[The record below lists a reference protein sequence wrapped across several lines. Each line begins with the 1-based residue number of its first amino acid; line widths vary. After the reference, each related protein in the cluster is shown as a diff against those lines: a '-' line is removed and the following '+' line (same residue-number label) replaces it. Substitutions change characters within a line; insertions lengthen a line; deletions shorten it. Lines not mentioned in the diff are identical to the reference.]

1 VSIDVDPRNAA
12 DFAQRFAPGSRCST
26 TARTGSRAR
35 STCRALP
42 YTLVLDREGRMVW
55 SGGGGDS
62 ADAGEDRERRGAR
75 RRLARARRRRH
86 GGHDAM
92 NRGLLDLRLAARLLA
107 LAVGGCA
114 TVPVKPWQRERLVDP
129 IVAFKAE
136 AREDARKMKTFE
148 AREGS
153 TGGVGGA
160 GGGCACK

>member
-1 VSIDVDPRNAA
+1 MTRMRLCV
-12 DFAQRFAPGSRCST
+12 FALATTVFA
-26 TARTGSRAR
+26 
-35 STCRALP
+35 
-42 YTLVLDREGRMVW
+42 
-55 SGGGGDS
+55 
-62 ADAGEDRERRGAR
+62 
-75 RRLARARRRRH
+75 
-86 GGHDAM
+86 
-92 NRGLLDLRLAARLLA
+92 LAA
-107 LAVGGCA
+107 GGCA